1 MVHLWIVYCLSII
14 EQSCVVCGSSLI
26 IENQTDLERTQKN
39 FCKLMLEEDYH
50 SYCEALTT
58 SGLKT
63 LSERRQ
69 KLTFD
74 FAQRSLADDKF
85 RDLFPIRKKLH
96 CSTKRKSEQFRVN
109 SANKNRYKHSP
120 ITTMQN
126 MLNHR

>member
-1 MVHLWIVYCLSII
+1 MVHLWIVYCLRIL
-14 EQSCVVCGSSLI
+14 EQYCVVYGSSLT

-74 FAQRSLADDKF
+74 FAQRSLADKKF
-85 RDLFPIRKKLH
+85 RDLFPIRKRTSLQHKKEVR
-96 CSTKRKSEQFRVN
+96 T
-109 SANKNRYKHSP
+109 
-120 ITTMQN
+120 I
-126 MLNHR
+126 